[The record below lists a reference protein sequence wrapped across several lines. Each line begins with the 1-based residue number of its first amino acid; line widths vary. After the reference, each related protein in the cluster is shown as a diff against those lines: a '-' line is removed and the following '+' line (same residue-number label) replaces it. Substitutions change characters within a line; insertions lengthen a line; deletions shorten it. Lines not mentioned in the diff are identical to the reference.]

1 MNKRKQTKIVAT
13 ISDLSCSVEFLTQL
27 FENGMDVVR
36 LNTAHQSHEGSLLV
50 IENVRKVSKSI
61 PMLIDTKG
69 PEVRTFAIGKEGL
82 TVEEGEI
89 IVIGK
94 DLGDEK
100 GFFTNYDGFVNDI
113 SVGAD
118 ILIDD
123 GETAMKVVDKKDDKL
138 YVEILNRGVIKNKKS
153 INTPGVHLEL
163 PSISEKDADYIKFAA
178 EQNVEFIAHSFVRNG
193 QDVKDVQAL
202 LDAAGS
208 SAKIIAKIENREGV
222 NNLEEILDECYGV
235 MIARGDLGIEIPA
248 QEVPA
253 IQKEMIRTC
262 IRRGQ
267 PVITATQML
276 HTMIDNPRPTRAEVS
291 DVANAIFDGTDAIM
305 LSGETAYGK
314 YPLEAVKVMNKIALE
329 VEAHTPELRDSPVIT
344 GGNHVRN
351 FLAKKAVEATAELP
365 IKSVIVCA
373 KTGSS
378 ARIVAS
384 YRGKLP
390 IYVKCMHEDVMKTL
404 ALTYGVYASTIEEC
418 KHRDELVSKTMKS
431 LIEEKLVDKEDQVVI
446 LAGTPSDNDDAP
458 EFIQIAVANH
468 CILK

>member
-1 MNKRKQTKIVAT
+1 MDKRKQTKIVAT
-13 ISDLSCSVEFLTQL
+13 ISDLNCGVDFLTTL
-27 FENGMDVVR
+27 YNNGMNVVR

-50 IENVRKVSKSI
+50 IENVRKVSSSI
-61 PMLIDTKG
+61 PLLVDTKG
-69 PEVRTFAIGKEGL
+69 PEVRTFNVPKEGL

-89 IVIGK
+89 IAIG
-94 DLGDEK
+94 DNLGDQK
-100 GFFTNYDGFVNDI
+100 GFFTNYDGFVKDI

-123 GETAMKVVDKKDDKL
+123 GETAMVVVDKKDDKL
-138 YVEILNRGVIKNKKS
+138 FVKISNSGVIKNKKS
-153 INTPGVHLEL
+153 INTPGVHLDL
-163 PSISEKDADYIKFAA
+163 PSISEKDAEYIKFAA
-178 EQNVEFIAHSFVRNG
+178 KHNVEFIAHSFVRNG

-208 SAKIIAKIENREGV
+208 DAKIIAKIENREGV
-222 NNLEEILDECYGV
+222 DNLEEILDECYGV

-253 IQKEMIRTC
+253 IQKHMIDTC
-262 IRRGQ
+262 IRRAQ

-314 YPLEAVKVMNKIALE
+314 YPLEAVQTMNKIALE
-329 VEAHTPELRDSPVIT
+329 VEAHTPEFRDNPVVSSEKQ
-344 GGNHVRN
+344 VRS
-351 FLAKKAVEATAELP
+351 FLAKKAVEAAIELP
-365 IKSVIVCA
+365 IKSIVVDA

-378 ARIVAS
+378 ARMVSS

-390 IYVKCMHEDVMKTL
+390 IYVKCMHENVMKTL
-404 ALTYGVYASTIEEC
+404 ALSYGVYASTIEEF
-418 KHRDELVSKTMKS
+418 KHRDQLVSKTISTLIDEK
-431 LIEEKLVDKEDQVVI
+431 LIEKDDQIVI
-446 LAGTPSDNDDAP
+446 LAGTPGDNDKAP
-458 EFIQIAVANH
+458 EFIQIATASD
-468 CILK
+468 CL